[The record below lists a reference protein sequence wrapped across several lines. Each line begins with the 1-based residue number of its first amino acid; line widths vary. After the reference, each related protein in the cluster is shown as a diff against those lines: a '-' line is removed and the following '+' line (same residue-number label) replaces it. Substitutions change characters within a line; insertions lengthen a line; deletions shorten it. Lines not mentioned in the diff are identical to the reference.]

1 MNGNT
6 QRGDSSM
13 PDHESLASL
22 AARLEALESRTA
34 HQEHWLDQLDEA
46 VASQER
52 RLQELLRLSSLMQK
66 RLREQQQAL
75 SDQHE
80 DFDASQELPPHY

>member
-1 MNGNT
+1 
-6 QRGDSSM
+6 M
-13 PDHESLASL
+13 PDHESLAGL

-34 HQEHWLDQLDEA
+34 HQELWLDQLDEA

-52 RLQELLRLSSLMQK
+52 RLQEIMRLNAMMQK

-75 SDQHE
+75 NDQP
-80 DFDASQELPPHY
+80 DGFDPAQELPPHY

>member
-1 MNGNT
+1 
-6 QRGDSSM
+6 M
-13 PDHESLASL
+13 PEQASLAGL

-52 RLQELLRLSSLMQK
+52 RLQELIRLNAMMQK

-75 SDQHE
+75 NDQPE
-80 DFDASQELPPHY
+80 GFDPSQELPPHY

>member
-13 PDHESLASL
+13 PDHESLAGL
-22 AARLEALESRTA
+22 AARLEALENRTA

-52 RLQELLRLSSLMQK
+52 RLQELIRLNAVMQK

-75 SDQHE
+75 NDQPE
-80 DFDASQELPPHY
+80 GFDPGQELPPHY